1 VASKGYDALI
11 IQVNQLL
18 SMDRAMV
25 ATLNTVLAKQKDRI
39 FGDGKA
45 SNESKIG
52 SYGTKPISI
61 SRKNQSKQT
70 GKTYFKG
77 GYKEYKGLTGKGNAF
92 VNLRNTDQMRMDYTV
107 HVLGKNEW
115 GLGFSNEFNANKA
128 EWNEEKYGK
137 LIFETSDSED
147 DLFDRI
153 LQFELDRI
161 P

>member
-1 VASKGYDALI
+1 MASKGYDALI
-11 IQVNQLL
+11 TQINQLL
-18 SMDRAMV
+18 QIDRTMV

-39 FGDGKA
+39 FNDGKA

-52 SYGTKPISI
+52 TYGTKPISI
-61 SRKNQSKQT
+61 SRKNQSRNT

-77 GYKEYKGLTGKGNAF
+77 GYKEYKGLTGKGNAT
-92 VNLRNTDQMRMDYTV
+92 VNLRNTDQMRMDYQV

-128 EWNEEKYGK
+128 EWNEDKYDK
-137 LIFETSDSED
+137 VIFETSDSED
-147 DLFDRI
+147 ALFDKV

-161 P
+161 G